1 MKTYTIE
8 ICNCKRR
15 GEELIELIEFERP
28 RFSNR
33 DYKYILLN
41 SLFWEAC
48 QGGIESK
55 LLRAVVRCNGEKVLT
70 FVCNTETDGET
81 INAVIT
87 AARPREIYRRIRTMN
102 IAS

>member
-15 GEELIELIEFERP
+15 GEKLIELIEFERP

-33 DYKYILLN
+33 DFKYILLN

-48 QGGIESK
+48 RGGCDSEH
-55 LLRAVVRCNGEKVLT
+55 LT
-70 FVCNTETDGET
+70 ANVKCDGEIVMVIRSDTKVDGST
-81 INAVIT
+81 ITAYIT
-87 AARPREIYRRIRTMN
+87 AARPSEKYRLIRTME